1 VLLHING
8 KFTMG
13 KLKSYLRNMSA
24 INDIMKFTRTN
35 QTTSDTGNTI
45 WYDMPYYMDYE
56 TNYEKKD

>member
-1 VLLHING
+1 
-8 KFTMG
+8 MG